1 MEDFNTVFGPKVNGS
16 LNLHTCLLNH
26 ELDFFVMLSS
36 GCGILGNE
44 GQSNYS
50 ASSTFLDTFARYRQ
64 SLGLPA
70 SSVDLG
76 FVEDVGNISE
86 RPEIQASL
94 LSRGLRPVTVRD
106 VLRVVEGAIATGSLN
121 NSNMTKETPYDD
133 FSQGQIVLSFGMID
147 KATAEWQSW
156 AKDSK
161 FGFLRSRAADNE
173 EIDSESDSGDSAVQ
187 TAVKAFRSTLGRLA
201 DVHGKEEALQPVVCS
216 AIVAKLAQVLSMK
229 VGEIQPTRS
238 AVQYGMDSLIAI
250 EVRSWARYAFQID
263 LPINDLTNPYSIHDL
278 AARVSRMIV

>member
-1 MEDFNTVFGPKVNGS
+1 M
-16 LNLHTCLLNH
+16 NLHKCLLNH
-26 ELDFFVMLSS
+26 DLDFFVMLSS

-94 LSRGLRPVTVRD
+94 LSRGLRPITVRD
-106 VLRVVEGAIATGSLN
+106 VLRVVEGAIATGSPKK
-121 NSNMTKETPYDD
+121 SKITWDSSYDD
-133 FSQGQIVLSFGMID
+133 FSRSQIVLSFGMID
-147 KATAEWQSW
+147 KATADWQSW
-156 AKDSK
+156 AKDPK
-161 FGFLRSRAADNE
+161 FGLLRSRASDNAAIGSHLDVGE
-173 EIDSESDSGDSAVQ
+173 SAVQ
-187 TAVKAFRSTLGRLA
+187 TAVKAFRNAFGRLA
-201 DVHGKEEALQPVVCS
+201 DAPKDKDAGLQAVICS
-216 AIVAKLAQVLSMK
+216 ALVAKLAQVLSMNID
-229 VGEIQPTRS
+229 EIQPTRS

-263 LPINDLTNPYSIHDL
+263 LPINDLTNPYSIQDL
-278 AARVSRMIV
+278 AARVSRMV

>member
-1 MEDFNTVFGPKVNGS
+1 MEDFDAVFGPKVNGT
-16 LNLHTCLLNH
+16 LNLHNSLLNH
-26 ELDFFVMLSS
+26 DLDFFVMLSS
-36 GCGILGNE
+36 GCGVLGNE

-94 LSRGLRPVTVRD
+94 LSRGLRPITVRD
-106 VLRVVEGAIATGSLN
+106 VLRVVEGAIATGSPNANLARD
-121 NSNMTKETPYDD
+121 SSYDD
-133 FSQGQIVLSFGMID
+133 FSKSQIVLSFGMID

-156 AKDSK
+156 AKDAK
-161 FGFLRSRAADNE
+161 FGLLRSRAADNAA
-173 EIDSESDSGDSAVQ
+173 IDSEADGGESAVQ
-187 TAVKAFRSTLGRLA
+187 TAVKAFRNTLGRVA
-201 DVHGKEEALQPVVCS
+201 DAAEGKEAALQPVVCS
-216 AIVAKLAQVLSMK
+216 ALVAKLAQVLSMK

-263 LPINDLTNPYSIHDL
+263 LPINDLTNPYSIQDL

>member
-1 MEDFNTVFGPKVNGS
+1 
-16 LNLHTCLLNH
+16 
-26 ELDFFVMLSS
+26 MLSS
-36 GCGILGNE
+36 GCGVLGNE

-76 FVEDVGNISE
+76 YVEDVGNISE

-94 LSRGLRPVTVRD
+94 SSRGLRPITVRD
-106 VLRVVEGAIATGSLN
+106 VLRVVEGAIATGSPKN
-121 NSNMTKETPYDD
+121 PYITKDSSYDD
-133 FSQGQIVLSFGMID
+133 FSQSQIVLSFGMID

-156 AKDSK
+156 AKDAK
-161 FGFLRSRAADNE
+161 FGLLRSRTADNAA
-173 EIDSESDSGDSAVQ
+173 IDADSDSGESAVQ
-187 TAVKAFRSTLGRLA
+187 TAVKAFRNTLGRLA
-201 DVHGKEEALQPVVCS
+201 DVPEGKEAALQPVVCS
-216 AIVAKLAQVLSMK
+216 ALVAKLAQVLSMK

-263 LPINDLTNPYSIHDL
+263 LPINDLTNPYSIQDL